1 MKKVLVTVPVTEDDI
16 QRFYKT
22 APDWEFEFIDADRY
36 DILPENVRD
45 KNIILGDIPRSVV
58 RCAEKLEW
66 LQLNS
71 AGTDGFCD
79 GALPAGCILTNASG
93 TYGLAISEHI
103 IGMLLAIYK
112 HLYIYYDHQK
122 DGKWQKE
129 GDVLSINGS
138 NVLILGFGDIGQK
151 SARLFSAFGANVR
164 AVRRTKSTA
173 PEYIEGLYLPEDVD
187 DLLPWADTVLLSMPG
202 TEATRHYLD
211 RRRISLLKKDCVV
224 LNVGRGILIDTEA
237 LMDALDREDI
247 LAAGLDVTDPEPIP
261 EGHRLFRTRGLYFTP
276 HVSGHYSL
284 PKTLELIKK
293 LFIRNISYYRNG
305 LPMESLVDMETG
317 YRIPSSQNNSL

>member
-1 MKKVLVTVPVTEDDI
+1 
-16 QRFYKT
+16 
-22 APDWEFEFIDADRY
+22 
-36 DILPENVRD
+36 
-45 KNIILGDIPRSVV
+45 
-58 RCAEKLEW
+58 
-66 LQLNS
+66 
-71 AGTDGFCD
+71 
-79 GALPAGCILTNASG
+79 
-93 TYGLAISEHI
+93 
-103 IGMLLAIYK
+103 
-112 HLYIYYDHQK
+112 
-122 DGKWQKE
+122 
-129 GDVLSINGS
+129 
-138 NVLILGFGDIGQK
+138 
-151 SARLFSAFGANVR
+151 
-164 AVRRTKSTA
+164 
-173 PEYIEGLYLPEDVD
+173 
-187 DLLPWADTVLLSMPG
+187 MPG

-237 LMDALDREDI
+237 LMDALDRGDI